1 MDENTEEAYIPRCP
15 HCGDEI
21 LELNAFV
28 LEENKYTVE
37 AVELVKDMPKLDW
50 STSEV
55 IESSSEK
62 TDYECPSCEETIF
75 TERNGDSQPPIVIDF
90 LRGVGMTWVQDVT
103 KRAMVLETFNKRGT
117 HQGFPKPEG
126 AYYAEA
132 FPRAGGDVGIYFVDP
147 TASVKGM
154 TPYETN

>member
-1 MDENTEEAYIPRCP
+1 MDETNTEEEYIPRCP
-15 HCGDEI
+15 HCRDEI
-21 LELNAFV
+21 LELTAFV

-90 LRGVGMTWVQDVT
+90 LRGTRMIWVQDVT
-103 KRAMVLETFNKRGT
+103 KRAMVLEHFNKRNKV
-117 HQGFPKPEG
+117 PG
-126 AYYAEA
+126 AYYAEG
-132 FPRAGGDVGIYFVDP
+132 FPRAGGDIGIYFVDP
-147 TASVKGM
+147 TSSEKGM